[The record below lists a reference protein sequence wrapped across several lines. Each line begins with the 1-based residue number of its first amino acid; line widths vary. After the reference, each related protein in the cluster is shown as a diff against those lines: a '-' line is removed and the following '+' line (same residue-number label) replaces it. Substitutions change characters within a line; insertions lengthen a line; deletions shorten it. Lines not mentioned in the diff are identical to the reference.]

1 MDRYRLIIDND
12 KYFFS
17 LFDEVNLNFNA
28 CTLKEVIITPAI
40 NFWQITL
47 LTDKDFKEQ
56 ILRTAEEFL
65 HNRYGVDVV
74 IKNEV
79 SASDDVIISDKKSAR
94 NSSNAKSNAKS
105 NGSTLTKINTIN
117 EESGQVTIIG
127 EVGADDING
136 VKLREFKNGT
146 VCVSFCVTD
155 DTDGI
160 CCKKFFKKDKR
171 DQAQPFADQI
181 KAGSHVKISAAA
193 KYDEFAKETV
203 LFINDI
209 ETFETTSTRQD
220 TADVKR
226 VELHVHTTMSAM
238 DAVIPVEK
246 LIMTAADWN
255 WSAVAITD
263 HGVIQAFP
271 NAAIT
276 ADKLAKQGK
285 SIKIIYGMEGYLIG
299 DDPNQKFA
307 NHVIILAKN
316 KVGLAN
322 LYKLISISQI
332 KFLHYRP
339 RIPKSLLRDLRDGLI
354 IGSACEAGELI
365 RAIVA
370 GKDDSDLVDI
380 ANFYDYLEIQ
390 PIHNNDFLIRS
401 DDFPSITDDEDLR
414 NINRKVAQLAK
425 KLGKPLVATTDAH
438 FLNPLMSC

>member
-79 SASDDVIISDKKSAR
+79 SASDDVIIADKKSAR